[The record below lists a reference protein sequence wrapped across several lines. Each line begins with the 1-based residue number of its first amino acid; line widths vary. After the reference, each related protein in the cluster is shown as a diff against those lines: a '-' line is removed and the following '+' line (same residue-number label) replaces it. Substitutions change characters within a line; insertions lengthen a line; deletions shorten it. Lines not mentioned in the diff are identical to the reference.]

1 MSPAKTTTDS
11 DRNRHI
17 RSCLNPLLSS
27 LRHRIDQ
34 HADVADLQFAN
45 PSTVSDLRAML
56 QQLAGNDYQDED
68 EQASVEDVGADEMEE
83 DDASENEDYLSEDE
97 HDYDFD
103 EDGSVD
109 EEQNEDNLMEDADNL
124 METSQRSDNQPRSVS
139 VSSDDV

>member
-1 MSPAKTTTDS
+1 MDGFEDTA
-11 DRNRHI
+11 I
-17 RSCLNPLLSS
+17 
-27 LRHRIDQ
+27 
-34 HADVADLQFAN
+34 ADLQFAN